1 MAASRA
7 LHGRAC
13 YDSRQSILWN
23 CPMSREIRIATRK
36 SALALWQAEYVKARL
51 EQAHPGLTV
60 SLVPMVSRGDKLLDA
75 PLAKIGGKGLFVKEL
90 ETALL
95 ENEADIA
102 VHSMKDVPMDF
113 PEGLGLY
120 CICEREDPRDA
131 FVSNTFESL
140 DALPA
145 GSVVGTSSLRRQ
157 AQLLARRPDLKIRF
171 LRGNVNTRL
180 AKLDAGEYDAII
192 LAAAGLIRLG
202 FEERIRS
209 SISAED
215 SLPAGGQGAVG
226 IECRTADSDVHAL
239 LAPLHHPATALRVT
253 AERALNKRLNG
264 GCQVPIACYA
274 LLEDDQLWLR
284 GLVGQPDGGLLL
296 RAEARAASRDAEA
309 LGVSVA
315 EDLLG
320 QGAEAILKAV
330 YGEAGHS

>member
-1 MAASRA
+1 
-7 LHGRAC
+7 
-13 YDSRQSILWN
+13 
-23 CPMSREIRIATRK
+23 MSREIRIATRK

-51 EQAHPGLTV
+51 EQAHPRLKV

-131 FVSNTFESL
+131 FVSNTYASL

-157 AQLLARRPDLKIRF
+157 AQLLARRPDLKIQF

-202 FEERIRS
+202 FEDRIRS

-226 IECRTADSDVHAL
+226 IECRSADADVHAL
-239 LAPLHHPATALRVT
+239 LAPLHHRETALRVT
-253 AERALNKRLNG
+253 AERALNKHLNG

-296 RAEARAASRDAEA
+296 RAEARAASSDAEA
-309 LGVSVA
+309 LGVRVA
-315 EDLLG
+315 EALLA
-320 QGAEAILKAV
+320 QGADAILQAV
-330 YGEAGHS
+330 YGEAGHP

>member
-1 MAASRA
+1 
-7 LHGRAC
+7 
-13 YDSRQSILWN
+13 
-23 CPMSREIRIATRK
+23 MSREIRIATRK

-51 EQAHPGLTV
+51 EAAHPGVTV

-90 ETALL
+90 ETALV

-102 VHSMKDVPMDF
+102 VHSMKDVPMEF

-131 FVSNTFESL
+131 FVSNNYDNFE
-140 DALPA
+140 ALPA
-145 GSVVGTSSLRRQ
+145 GAVVGTSSLRRQ

-202 FEERIRS
+202 FGERIRA
-209 SISAED
+209 SISVED

-226 IECRTADSDVHAL
+226 IECRTGDTELHQL
-239 LAPLHHPATALRVT
+239 LQCMNDPATAIRVS
-253 AERALNKRLNG
+253 AERALNRHLNG

-274 LLEDDQLWLR
+274 LLEGEQLWLR
-284 GLVGQPDGGLLL
+284 GLVGQPDGTLLL
-296 RAEARAASRDAEA
+296 RAEGRAPAASAEA
-309 LGVSVA
+309 LGIRIA
-315 EDLLG
+315 EELLQ
-320 QGAEAILKAV
+320 QGAGKILQDI
-330 YGEAGHS
+330 YGEADGA